1 MLNRRSEN
9 VKVKNELKKK
19 FKSKIMNETSS
30 LKD

>member
-19 FKSKIMNETSS
+19 FKSKIMNKTSS